1 MVKSQKAE
9 ALLPAFD
16 IGRKVGGKI
25 RLQRHRRAVVLC
37 VVDVADFDGSLPR
50 AALQARTTGLCD
62 APHPPFH
69 RSLCGALSKW
79 LSRSARGRAT
89 RWRTVSTPVS
99 HSRAWLIHG

>member
-50 AALQARTTGLCD
+50 AALQVWG
-62 APHPPFH
+62 
-69 RSLCGALSKW
+69 SLRLWTPCKCCVGKRIAHQHCLLSI
-79 LSRSARGRAT
+79 
-89 RWRTVSTPVS
+89 
-99 HSRAWLIHG
+99 SRAVFQS